1 MYKLILIL
9 LCSFLSFPCFA
20 KWKKIIET
28 KTFTDFIETGSVKKK
43 NGIIY
48 LWTLRNFIKKQ
59 KNGEKSLK
67 LYSRY
72 DCNTIKYEVLSI
84 ISYKTQ
90 MGKGRKFFYK
100 KNVMDYSDNSNWI
113 YPNVD
118 DEVYRLMKVIC
129 SLNK

>member
-1 MYKLILIL
+1 
-9 LCSFLSFPCFA
+9 
-20 KWKKIIET
+20 
-28 KTFTDFIETGSVKKK
+28 
-43 NGIIY
+43 
-48 LWTLRNFIKKQ
+48 
-59 KNGEKSLK
+59 
-67 LYSRY
+67 
-72 DCNTIKYEVLSI
+72 
-84 ISYKTQ
+84 